1 MELPESLWALEPR
14 ALERLRLAVS
24 QPLGATMSGRSSLL
38 PDATL
43 YTAEDGVAVIKF
55 EGLVQKRPSFWGWL
69 FGGSAVTETTQA
81 ALAAALQDPAVRSVL
96 LVVDSPGGTVAGTEE
111 LAEAV
116 FRARSVKP
124 VTAFASDMCA
134 SAAYWVASQAS
145 KVYANATA
153 TVGSIGVYA
162 VNVDLS
168 RMYRNEGVEVDVIK
182 SAPGKGA
189 GMRGTQWTPDQRADL
204 QREIDSLGAE
214 FVGTV
219 GRARPA
225 AVIAADGRCYTAREG
240 LSLGLVDGI
249 TTLSDL
255 LGQMKAEAN
264 AWPPVSLTV
273 DLEAPEQECTPEQPE
288 AAASTSSDGN
298 VTPGAEQKEAPMSD
312 TNMAELLS
320 QLTSK
325 VDSLAANVGEMKAER
340 ELDALIAQAKTDRK
354 IQNADTEA
362 AVRAAGAKSLEAARA
377 LVSALKVA
385 GPEGGSIVD
394 GTPSAAGEAGRVV
407 AFRSND
413 PENPETRKRLA
424 AEAKALVAAGKAES
438 FSAALATLTGKAV
451 A

>member
-1 MELPESLWALEPR
+1 MISDAPTLPESLWALEPR

-38 PDATL
+38 PDAPL
-43 YTAEDGVAVIKF
+43 YTNEGGVAVIKF
-55 EGLVQKRPSFWGWL
+55 EGLVTKRPSFWGWL
-69 FGGSAVTETTQA
+69 FGGSAATQTA
-81 ALAAALQDPAVRSVL
+81 QEALAAALADTAVKSVL
-96 LVVDSPGGTVAGTEE
+96 FVVDSPGGTVAGTEE

-116 FRARSVKP
+116 FNARKVKT
-124 VTAFASDMCA
+124 VTAYASDMCA
-134 SAAYWVASQAS
+134 SAAYWIAAQAG

-182 SAPGKGA
+182 SAPGKGS
-189 GMRGTQWTPDQRADL
+189 GIRGTQWTPDQRADL
-204 QREIDSLGAE
+204 QREIDALGAE
-214 FVGTV
+214 FVGAV

-255 LGQMKAEAN
+255 LGQMVADAN
-264 AWPPVSLTV
+264 KWPPVSLNV
-273 DLEAPEQECTPEQPE
+273 DLEAPEPECTPEQPE
-288 AAASTSSDGN
+288 AAATTSSDGI

-312 TNMAELLS
+312 TNQAELLA
-320 QLTSK
+320 QLTTK
-325 VDSLAANVGEMKAER
+325 LDALASDVREMKAER
-340 ELDALIAQAKTDRK
+340 ELDALVAQAKVDRK

-362 AVRAAGAKSLEAARA
+362 AVRAAGAKSLDAARA

-394 GTPSAAGEAGRVV
+394 AGGSA
-407 AFRSND
+407 
-413 PENPETRKRLA
+413 A
-424 AEAKALVAAGKAES
+424 AEAGKDKGNGVVSIDRVREYAKANGIDTREALSRLARR
-438 FSAALATLTGKAV
+438 SA
-451 A
+451 

>member
-1 MELPESLWALEPR
+1 MLF
-14 ALERLRLAVS
+14 
-24 QPLGATMSGRSSLL
+24 RS
-38 PDATL
+38 
-43 YTAEDGVAVIKF
+43 
-55 EGLVQKRPSFWGWL
+55 
-69 FGGSAVTETTQA
+69 
-81 ALAAALQDPAVRSVL
+81 
-96 LVVDSPGGTVAGTEE
+96 
-111 LAEAV
+111 
-116 FRARSVKP
+116 
-124 VTAFASDMCA
+124 
-134 SAAYWVASQAS
+134 
-145 KVYANATA
+145 
-153 TVGSIGVYA
+153 
-162 VNVDLS
+162 
-168 RMYRNEGVEVDVIK
+168 
-182 SAPGKGA
+182 
-189 GMRGTQWTPDQRADL
+189 
-204 QREIDSLGAE
+204 
-214 FVGTV
+214 
-219 GRARPA
+219 
-225 AVIAADGRCYTAREG
+225 
-240 LSLGLVDGI
+240 
-249 TTLSDL
+249 
-255 LGQMKAEAN
+255 
-264 AWPPVSLTV
+264 
-273 DLEAPEQECTPEQPE
+273 
-288 AAASTSSDGN
+288 
-298 VTPGAEQKEAPMSD
+298 SD